1 MENNNINATF
11 DDDFAKRLDKRLFE
25 LKAYDFYHSIKNY
38 LPLLSQSIRGYK
50 SQDIYFSKCDAS
62 TEEMIMTALLFYK
75 DFDKELYNKLNKTL
89 TEKVYFV
96 ESPTPFI
103 SKFSLE
109 FYDEHIKE
117 LENKETILQIS
128 EPTNKKGLVNAV
140 GNNFIKKYNRVF
152 REINLNPSD
161 DILGFVT
168 IAHEFAHILTQS
180 VQEMKKEKD
189 KNAGEIESLFI
200 EKVFIDWACKNGIF
214 SEKEYQSCV
223 NLNREQYLGNVILLL
238 EEQDILSRL
247 KPPITKEKLNDFEE
261 NLRGDRNYKPLMRRL
276 RIMADGDRN
285 GQRIFRYVV
294 GKIIASELF
303 KDYQENR
310 EVTTQKL
317 KNFLNHNTEITLE
330 KSAQLLLGDNYKDR
344 IKNACYRGISK

>member
-1 MENNNINATF
+1 M
-11 DDDFAKRLDKRLFE
+11 
-25 LKAYDFYHSIKNY
+25 
-38 LPLLSQSIRGYK
+38 
-50 SQDIYFSKCDAS
+50 
-62 TEEMIMTALLFYK
+62 
-75 DFDKELYNKLNKTL
+75 
-89 TEKVYFV
+89 
-96 ESPTPFI
+96 
-103 SKFSLE
+103 
-109 FYDEHIKE
+109 
-117 LENKETILQIS
+117 
-128 EPTNKKGLVNAV
+128 
-140 GNNFIKKYNRVF
+140 F

-161 DILGFVT
+161 DILGFIT

-189 KNAGEIESLFI
+189 KNTGEIESLFI

-303 KDYQENR
+303 KDYLKDR
-310 EVTTQKL
+310 EGTVKKFKL
-317 KNFLNHNTEITLE
+317 YLNNNTKFTLE
-330 KSAQLLLGDNYKDR
+330 ESARFLFGENFKER
-344 IKNACYRGISK
+344 IQNICQNGISK